1 MLATQIG
8 DKIKLMS
15 FGKDLLDESMLF
27 AGLST
32 THREQ
37 GALGP
42 AYEWAQAAVKEVDND
57 NERDMVDVL
66 CSASLAYAM
75 VWNVK
80 KAEQL
85 ILQAVRTARFGIKHP
100 SNSTLYNYISC
111 VRHDVML
118 LVELRTAKC
127 THCMFARSSTWCR
140 SSTSSTRTSPVSSS
154 RG

>member
-1 MLATQIG
+1 MRSTEVLTASVCRCRDAHQWYVLATQIG

-85 ILQAVRTARFGIKHP
+85 ILQAVRTARFGMQHP
-100 SNSTLYNYISC
+100 SCFYT
-111 VRHDVML
+111 V
-118 LVELRTAKC
+118 
-127 THCMFARSSTWCR
+127 
-140 SSTSSTRTSPVSSS
+140 
-154 RG
+154 